1 MSGPQD
7 KDTPNVTS
15 EQVLDLTVETLQAHL
30 KLSIDG
36 SKCNT
41 LDVLRLLIAASAE
54 RSTIESACRE
64 TEIGPSGNRVREQL
78 EAELPQS
85 LEELRELEATFN
97 EALVEHLP
105 SRILNRTHQVAADLV
120 FIPYHGQPDQDERE
134 VRRGRA
140 KHGTT
145 HFHCYATVYVIV
157 KNKRYTLAL
166 TYVWCDERVVDVLN
180 RLLARLKKLEIS
192 IKRLFL
198 DREFY
203 NVAVIRYLKTQGIW
217 FVMPVIIRGKTGGTR
232 ALLRKQKR
240 SGRTTYTMKSPTD
253 GEVTFEIVFVQ
264 VYLKGRFGKHGRR
277 WYAFAVF
284 GVKAQPKQVY
294 EMYRLRFGIETSYRM
309 MNRVRARTCS
319 RKPSLRLLLVGIAFT
334 ILNLW
339 SFIRWAWLGQ
349 PRRGGRL
356 VDGKLFHLQRMA
368 RMLSRAVEAIYGC
381 VLAVPCPTARSP

>member
-64 TEIGPSGNRVREQL
+64 TETGPSGNRMREQL

>member
-64 TEIGPSGNRVREQL
+64 TETGPSGNRVREQL

-166 TYVWCDERVVDVLN
+166 TYVWCDERVVYVLN